1 MNELMQQTLA
11 GGTAGSRIWPMRQC
25 SSPSSPPESG
35 HRDRARVR
43 LGQDSQRIHKL
54 MRLAV
59 TSPVVPIY
67 SGDKQRA
74 NHRSEL
80 AIPAARSSGGLRC
93 RWSITA
99 TS

>member
-1 MNELMQQTLA
+1 MNEPCSRRLPAGRLEAVSGQCASVRRHHRHRSPDTETVLA
-11 GGTAGSRIWPMRQC
+11 FT
-25 SSPSSPPESG
+25 
-35 HRDRARVR
+35 

-54 MRLAV
+54 MHVAV

-80 AIPAARSSGGLRC
+80 AIPAARSTGGLRC